1 MPVTTELTSVLP
13 YNCLAFINMK
23 SQKIIG
29 LSLIALLMGGTGC
42 EDYLDVNTDPNNPL
56 VAAPSNLLPSTLIT
70 TGFSNG
76 NEINRITSLLV
87 QHVAGT
93 GTQSSPQDVYNIRGG
108 LDNQWQNE
116 LYAGALQNSQSMIE
130 AADRLNSPSYAGIG
144 KLLKAYN
151 FAVVTDLWGDVPYSE
166 TLQGL
171 NKLQPRFDKQEDIYK
186 GNSTLA
192 IQSLFDL
199 VKEGLADLDKP
210 STFNPSA
217 SDDPVYG
224 AGNPNNA
231 TSAATQAH
239 LAKWKKMGNTL
250 LLKLANTISRR
261 DPALAKTMIE
271 GVLANPTSYITSNTE
286 DFEVPFGT
294 SPGSQNPI
302 YSFNY
307 LNRTTDILLSQRLLD
322 SMIVRND
329 PRLPLYFTSTPTPTA
344 TVNTTGT
351 VTTFPGS
358 TAGSFLTF
366 TGFQNGTPGTGPTAV
381 ANRSRYGSYLI
392 GSTGNAP
399 IRLLTNFQVLFIRA
413 ESALVLGT
421 PGNAQTLLRDAVR
434 ASMTKAGLTTG
445 QVDAYFASNPS
456 VVTLAPGTDAA
467 TVAKNLNRIM
477 TQKWIAWVG
486 NGYEAYNDY
495 RRTGYP
501 RLALALNAQG
511 DNPNILPKRFVLPA
525 SETSGNANNAPS
537 PVPGTTDPVWW
548 DID

>member
-1 MPVTTELTSVLP
+1 MELTSVLLS
-13 YNCLAFINMK
+13 NRFEIHSMK
-23 SQKIIG
+23 SQKFIG
-29 LSLIALLMGGTGC
+29 YSLVALLVGTTAC
-42 EDYLDVNTDPNNPL
+42 KDFLDVNTDPNNPL
-56 VAAPSNLLPSTLIT
+56 VAAPSNLLPSTAIT
-70 TGFSNG
+70 TAFANG

-93 GTQSSPQDVYNIRGG
+93 GTQSAPQDVYNIRGG
-108 LDNQWQNE
+108 LDNQWQGE

-130 AADRLNSPSYAGIG
+130 AANRVTSPSYAGIG

-151 FAVVTDLWGDVPYSE
+151 FAVTTDLWGDIPYSE
-166 TLQGL
+166 ALQRL
-171 NKLQPRFDKQEDIYK
+171 DKLQPRFDKQEDIYK
-186 GNSTLA
+186 GNTALGV
-192 IQSLFDL
+192 QSLFDL

-217 SDDPVYG
+217 TDDPIYG
-224 AGNPNNA
+224 ASNPSNL
-231 TSAATQAH
+231 TPAATQAH

-250 LLKLANTISRR
+250 LLKMANTISRR
-261 DPALAKTMIE
+261 DPVLAKTIIDE
-271 GVLANPTSYITSNTE
+271 VLAKPDSYITANSE
-286 DFEVPFGT
+286 DFEVSFGS

-307 LNRTTDILLSQRLLD
+307 VNRTTDILLSQRLLD
-322 SMIVRND
+322 SMNVRKD
-329 PRLPLYFTSTPTPTA
+329 PRLAFYFASTLTPTA

-351 VTTFPGS
+351 VTTLPGT

-366 TGFQNGTPGTGPTAV
+366 TGFQNGAPGAGPAL

-413 ESALVLGT
+413 ESALMLGT
-421 PGNAQTLLRDAVR
+421 AGDAQTLFRDAVR
-434 ASMTKAGLTTG
+434 ASMTKVGLTPA
-445 QVDAYFASNPS
+445 QINDYFAANPS
-456 VVTLAPGTDAA
+456 VVTLATGTDAD
-467 TVAKNLNRIM
+467 TKRKNLNKIM

-495 RRTGYP
+495 RRTGFP

-511 DNPNILPKRFVLPA
+511 DDPNVLPKRFVYPA
-525 SETSGNANNAPS
+525 SESSGNANNAPN
-537 PVPGTTDPVWW
+537 PVPGTTVAVWW